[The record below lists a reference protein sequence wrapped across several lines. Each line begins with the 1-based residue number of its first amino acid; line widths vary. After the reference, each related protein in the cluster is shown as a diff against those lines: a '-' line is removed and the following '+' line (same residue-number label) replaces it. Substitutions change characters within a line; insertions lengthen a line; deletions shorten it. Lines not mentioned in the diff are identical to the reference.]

1 MDRETSLEK
10 DIDMGNEDFLLCT
23 VVDERWCLCE
33 GDSEPSVAVTAG
45 GGIKR
50 DRKNLAGV

>member
-10 DIDMGNEDFLLCT
+10 DIDMGNEDFLLCS

-33 GDSEPSVAVTAG
+33 GDSGPSVAVTAG

>member
-1 MDRETSLEK
+1 MDRASLGKEMDLGK
-10 DIDMGNEDFLLCT
+10 ENVVLRT

-33 GDSEPSVAVTAG
+33 GDNEPSVAMTAG
-45 GGIKR
+45 GERKR